1 MTVLTIKEEKMLLL
15 ENMKSKFYAH
25 AFPCDDVEMFK
36 KKLDELRKDNPK
48 AKHFVYAYRIGVN
61 SKSCDDKEPKGTGG
75 RPILELLNKKNLND
89 IGIVVV
95 RYYGGVQLGAGRL
108 LRTYLNSAINVINE
122 CEIIE
127 KDGK

>member
-1 MTVLTIKEEKMLLL
+1 MNVLTIKEEKVSLL
-15 ENMKSKFYAH
+15 ENMKSKFYAY
-25 AFPCDDVEMFK
+25 AFPCDDDEKFK
-36 KKLDELRKDNPK
+36 IRLETLRKENPK

-75 RPILELLNKKNLND
+75 RPILELLNKKNLNNTA
-89 IGIVVV
+89 IIVV

-108 LRTYLNSAINVINE
+108 LRTYLSSAVNVLNE

-127 KDGK
+127 REN

>member
-1 MTVLTIKEEKMLLL
+1 MNVLTIKEEKIELL
-15 ENMKSKFYAH
+15 ENMKSKFYAI
-25 AFPCDDVEMFK
+25 AFPCIDVETFK
-36 KKLDELRKDNPK
+36 TKLEKVRKDNPK

-75 RPILELLNKKNLND
+75 RPILELLNKKNLSN
-89 IGIVVV
+89 IAIIVV

-108 LRTYLNSAINVINE
+108 LRTYLNSAINVLNK

-127 KDGK
+127 MEG

>member
-1 MTVLTIKEEKMLLL
+1 MDKCLELFKTKLEK
-15 ENMKSKFYAH
+15 
-25 AFPCDDVEMFK
+25 
-36 KKLDELRKDNPK
+36 LRKDNPK

-75 RPILELLNKKNLND
+75 RPILEFLNKKNLND
-89 IGIVVV
+89 IAIIVV

-108 LRTYLNSAINVINE
+108 IRTYLQSAINVINE

-127 KDGK
+127 KEG

>member
-1 MTVLTIKEEKMLLL
+1 MNVLTIKEEKVSLL
-15 ENMKSKFYAH
+15 ENMKSKFYAY
-25 AFPCDDVEMFK
+25 AFSCNDVELFK
-36 KKLDELRKDNPK
+36 TKLEKLRKDNPK

-75 RPILELLNKKNLND
+75 RPILEFLNKKNLND
-89 IGIVVV
+89 IAIIVV

-108 LRTYLNSAINVINE
+108 LRTYLQSAINVINE

-127 KDGK
+127 KEG